1 MHSAR
6 MTHLATLLAVTCG
19 LLWGLYW
26 LPVRALADAG
36 LEGAWGTFLITTSA
50 VIILAPVATRHRQ
63 DFSAA
68 SPLTLAA
75 IAVGGAAFALYSI
88 GFVYGRVAIIVLLFF
103 LTPVWSTLIGRYIL
117 GWQTPPLRL
126 AAIAVGLV
134 GLALMLSAEGHWP
147 IPRNIGEWMALISG
161 ILWSISSTTMR
172 TRSTLNP
179 GSAAF
184 VFACGAAIA
193 SLAIALV
200 MAAPPQIENVTRIAA
215 IALGTGGLW
224 WGLTI
229 VALIWATMRLDPAR
243 TGILLMSEVLVGAT
257 SAALIANET
266 LSPLE
271 MIGGLCVL
279 AAAVLELWPVK
290 QIQAA
295 SGRA

>member
-1 MHSAR
+1 MQSAR
-6 MTHLATLLAVTCG
+6 ITHVATVLAVSCG

-36 LEGAWGTFLITTSA
+36 LEGAWGTFLITASAMIVLLPFAVRYRYDFRTS
-50 VIILAPVATRHRQ
+50 
-63 DFSAA
+63 

-75 IAVGGAAFALYSI
+75 IALGGAAFALYSI

-134 GLALMLSAEGHWP
+134 GLALMLSADGHWP
-147 IPRNIGEWMALISG
+147 IPRNIGEWMGLTSG
-161 ILWSISSTTMR
+161 ILWSISSTAMR
-172 TRSTLNP
+172 ARASLKP
-179 GSAAF
+179 GAAAF
-184 VFACGAAIA
+184 VFACGAAFA
-193 SLAIALV
+193 SLVIAV
-200 MAAPPQIENVTRIAA
+200 AMATPPAFADAGRIAV
-215 IALGTGGLW
+215 IAFGTGTLW

-229 VALIWATMRLDPAR
+229 IALIWATMRLDPAR

-257 SAALIANET
+257 SAAIIAQET

-271 MIGGLCVL
+271 IIGGLFVL
-279 AAAVLELWPVK
+279 AAAILELWPTK
-290 QIQAA
+290 QGQTA